1 MILKINNH
9 ELLSNTYAK
18 CSTYHIGQFWPA
30 LTDNLPLEESIG
42 FLHTPIIWNQNSEL
56 ILLNRFELSLI
67 GHLDQT
73 SLNMLTPVIEI
84 VKTDLSKQELED
96 IFRLEALR
104 NLPVRSVYDELF
116 SIIISGNYVLK
127 SKCPN
132 LANQIRYLNDNYLL
146 NNIGMNKLSSIN
158 KKIDTFTCEKILKES
173 TNFELEHIRDSYI
186 SFQEANRK
194 LFFSDFL
201 RDLLDTTPASPQD
214 ISTIVGYFIE
224 YKILLTPQILSF
236 MEFLK
241 LLKNSNVSFTIFDLM
256 NLVRYIEE
264 TKRSQD
270 GIDSYNFVNGS
281 LMDKS
286 IKKSAIFDFIS
297 KKLSRLKI

>member
-9 ELLSNTYAK
+9 ELLSNTYAR
-18 CSTYHIGQFWPA
+18 CSMYHIGQFWPA

-42 FLHTPIIWNQNSEL
+42 FLHTPIIWNQNNEL

-67 GHLDQT
+67 DHLDQT

-173 TNFELEHIRDSYI
+173 TNIELEHVIDSYT
-186 SFQEANRK
+186 SFREANKK

-201 RDLLDTTPASPQD
+201 SYLIELTPISPRD
-214 ISTIVGYFIE
+214 ISEIVSYFVE
-224 YKILLTPQILSF
+224 SKILFTPQILSF
-236 MEFLK
+236 INFLR
-241 LLKNSNVSFTIFDLM
+241 LLKKRNIDFTIFDLM
-256 NLVRYIEE
+256 NLVKYIEE
-264 TKRSQD
+264 TKRSQNML
-270 GIDSYNFVNGS
+270 YNFVNDS

-286 IKKSAIFDFIS
+286 TNKSSVVDFIS
-297 KKLSRLKI
+297 TKLSKLETK